1 MTPEVKAALK
11 VLDDE
16 MKRLWG
22 DRCGEFEVSCAAC
35 RAWRTRDDLNGY
47 IDMEGV

>member
-22 DRCGEFEVSCAAC
+22 DRCSVFEVSCVSC
-35 RAWRTRDDLNGY
+35 GAWRTRDDLLGY
-47 IDMEGV
+47 LDIAGE